1 MGGEHRTLGILP
13 HSSGFPKGLETPDY
27 PTWWEFFLFY
37 SFGDDS
43 VIYQLPREKSENP
56 PGSSLWCPGFPTVTG
71 LHTAF
76 LSWKRLL
83 FHFCLWSSH
92 PRPYRARFTPTGLR
106 TPPHQGSLANQ
117 SAPPSAHEEGSSM
130 YFSHCYPLILPH
142 LVPLTLSLRLASL
155 NR

>member
-37 SFGDDS
+37 SFGDDCH
-43 VIYQLPREKSENP
+43 LPATEREVWE
-56 PGSSLWCPGFPTVTG
+56 SS
-71 LHTAF
+71 
-76 LSWKRLL
+76 RLL
-83 FHFCLWSSH
+83 SLMPWLPHCHWFAHCFFVLEKTPFPLLPAIFPSQTLQ
-92 PRPYRARFTPTGLR
+92 ARFTPTGLR